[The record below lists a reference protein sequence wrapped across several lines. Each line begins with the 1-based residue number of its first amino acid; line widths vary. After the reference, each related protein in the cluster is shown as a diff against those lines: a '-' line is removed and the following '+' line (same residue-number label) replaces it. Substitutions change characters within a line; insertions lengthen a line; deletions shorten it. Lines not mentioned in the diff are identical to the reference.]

1 MVVGLDEGDR
11 EVRMSIS
18 ISLASEEGA
27 SLAVVEGKFLG
38 IEVGDQEPCHQSA
51 QAQIIGYVG
60 SNATGRIFEWLGH
73 DIMSRVTPLM

>member
-1 MVVGLDEGDR
+1 VTEKCACPFRFHLHPKKVP
-11 EVRMSIS
+11 
-18 ISLASEEGA
+18 
-27 SLAVVEGKFLG
+27 LAVVEGKLLG

>member
-27 SLAVVEGKFLG
+27 TCCRRG
-38 IEVGDQEPCHQSA
+38 
-51 QAQIIGYVG
+51 QI
-60 SNATGRIFEWLGH
+60 AGH
-73 DIMSRVTPLM
+73 